1 VPLFVMHQPLI
12 RFRYAIQKAVAVGT
26 AKMSE
31 TASLGE
37 AVARL
42 GGNPASGQKLVAERA
57 GRHKSVRIDRAPERM
72 PVSNMEMESV
82 MVGW

>member
-1 VPLFVMHQPLI
+1 MHQPLI
-12 RFRYAIQKAVAVGT
+12 RFRYAIQKAVAAGA

-42 GGNPASGQKLVAERA
+42 GASSTSVQKLVTKRA
-57 GRHKSVRIDRAPERM
+57 GRHTSVRIDRAPERM
-72 PVSNMEMESV
+72 PVSNKEMESV